1 LQKTRQPSL
10 RADIDDK
17 KLESIQHLVQN
28 LQQIDCT
35 EEDPIINYIAP
46 LQEGTNSDHRY
57 ISEILLASGLLR
69 DLDSGSMTVQ
79 LQVSCYPFNY
89 NVLLA
94 SEQTKASAGLLND
107 KQSDKRIIK
116 SESAEK
122 IQRLLI
128 FDIVN
133 EILARKLLLEG
144 PPQQWFSPNKLPGR
158 KTRGQQLLEEL
169 CSEVD
174 QLQNINRWE
183 DLMYQ
188 SMDWTDCHS
197 EIPGVVL
204 DVERL
209 IFKDLITEIVYSE
222 GIGRQG
228 RPSRPCRKLLSM

>member
-1 LQKTRQPSL
+1 MQKTRQPSFS
-10 RADIDDK
+10 ADIDDK

-28 LQQIDCT
+28 LQQINCT
-35 EEDPIINYIAP
+35 EEDPIINYIVP

-69 DLDSGSMTVQ
+69 DLDSGTMTVQ
-79 LQVSCYPFNY
+79 LQVSGYPINY

-94 SEQTKASAGLLND
+94 LEQTKASAGLLND

-116 SESAEK
+116 SEPAEK

-133 EILARKLLLEG
+133 EILDRKFQLEG

-158 KTRGQQLLEEL
+158 KTRGQKLLEEL

-174 QLQNINRWE
+174 QLQNIIWE
-183 DLMYQ
+183 DLMHR

-209 IFKDLITEIVYSE
+209 IFKDLITEVVHSE
-222 GIGRQG
+222 RIGRQG
-228 RPSRPCRKLLSM
+228 RPGRLCRKLLSM